1 LVNINFLIKIK
12 KGENIM
18 ENEKIKI
25 FEKKFNLIRRDLI
38 KKELNET
45 KLEKKIEE
53 INEKII
59 KLNEEVQIKDN
70 EIKNKS
76 FVNNNNN
83 ILLTKDEN
91 LNKIIIDKEEN
102 KKIKEISNLNE
113 NKIKELNLKLLKYE
127 EENKNLEE
135 KLNFEIYN
143 KVDKTIQLQYEIS
156 KLNEIIYKFKYN
168 ENIDLMEK
176 KNFSKLINFIFFNQ
190 IGNFIL
196 F

>member
-190 IGNFIL
+190 IGNLIL